1 MEERDIKEL
10 LYEFLKNKLFIII
23 LLFIGICFGFVYSKF
38 LVKPMY
44 KSNTTIVLSKSL
56 TENDVSGA
64 ITTSDI
70 TMNQKL
76 VSTYSEIMKSRSV
89 VREVI
94 DRLGL
99 DISQDELISKIS
111 VKSKQDTELL
121 EISVTYN
128 NPVIAANIANTLG
141 EVFTEKVKDVYNIEN
156 VSIIDV
162 AEISDAPY
170 NVNITKTVVIFAV
183 VSLFIAFVTIF
194 IKVYFNNTVKTEEEI
209 SKLLGL
215 PVLAVIPELK
225 E

>member
-1 MEERDIKEL
+1 MEEIDIKEL

>member
-1 MEERDIKEL
+1 MEEIDIKEL

-94 DRLGL
+94 DRLDL

>member
-1 MEERDIKEL
+1 MEEIDIKEL

-23 LLFIGICFGFVYSKF
+23 LLFIGICFGFIYSKF

-162 AEISDAPY
+162 AEISDIPY